1 MQKMEI
7 HRCNLECILFSVMIS
22 FVLGTTY
29 PFEVF
34 AVACKVCLIM
44 AVVVLVLALLLP
56 FKFEFSRLYLRI
68 FTPWGMRWTI
78 KVSRLVFI
86 HYQRGV
92 FEGYEVRLR
101 DTGKVVFRTW
111 GSNESEDL
119 EEIIGVFRYKIYEN

>member
-22 FVLGTTY
+22 CVLWTTY
-29 PFEVF
+29 PFEIF

-56 FKFEFSRLYLRI
+56 FKFEFSRVYLRI
-68 FTPWGMRWTI
+68 YTPWGIRWTI
-78 KVSRLVFI
+78 KISRLVFLY
-86 HYQRGV
+86 HQGWL

-101 DTGKVVFRTW
+101 DTGRVVFRTW
-111 GSNESEDL
+111 GTNEFEDL
-119 EEIIGVFRYKIYEN
+119 EEIIGVFRYKIYEK